1 MQKEIKDPENC
12 CWGERI
18 KGSPEIDHRPV
29 YYWCSLNKTPCRYA
43 TRCQFEPKEKE
54 EKE

>member
-1 MQKEIKDPENC
+1 MQKEKEIRDAENC

-18 KGSPEIDHRPV
+18 EPSQF
-29 YYWCSLNKTPCRYA
+29 YWCSLNNTPCRYA
-43 TRCQFEPKEKE
+43 TRCNFEKREE